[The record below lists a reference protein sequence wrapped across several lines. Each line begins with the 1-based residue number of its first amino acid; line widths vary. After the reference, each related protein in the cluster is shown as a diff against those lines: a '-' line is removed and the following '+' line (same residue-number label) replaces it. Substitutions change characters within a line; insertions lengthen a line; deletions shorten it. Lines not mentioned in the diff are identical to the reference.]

1 VGQKACYCCG
11 LKKERKE
18 REIRWAE
25 GKAWAAVEFKER
37 REEGK
42 VLDLNF
48 LHLS

>member
-1 VGQKACYCCG
+1 LLRA
-11 LKKERKE
+11 KKERKE

-25 GKAWAAVEFKER
+25 GKAWAAAEFKER